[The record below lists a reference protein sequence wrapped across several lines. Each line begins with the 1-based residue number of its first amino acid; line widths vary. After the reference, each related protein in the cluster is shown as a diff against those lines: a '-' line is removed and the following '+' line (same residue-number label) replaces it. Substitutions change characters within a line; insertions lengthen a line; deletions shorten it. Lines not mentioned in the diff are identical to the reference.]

1 MKEIVN
7 QLVSRRVFLK
17 GATLAA
23 GISVLPTLI
32 VSGNATA
39 AKMAKSMMQYQDAP
53 KNSSQ
58 CDTCV
63 QFIPGS
69 KPQCKIVE
77 GDVSP
82 KGWCL
87 AYAKA

>member
-1 MKEIVN
+1 MKKIAN
-7 QLVSRRVFLK
+7 QSVSRRLFLK
-17 GATLAA
+17 GATLVA
-23 GISVLPTLI
+23 GISVIPTLI

-39 AKMAKSMMQYQDAP
+39 AKMAKVMMQYQDMP
-53 KNSSQ
+53 KNGSQ

-63 QFIPGS
+63 QFIPGA